1 MSLAPIISLEFSR
14 SNARGRS
21 DLHSSKDLWTSQT
34 HIGPG
39 ILSESVQD
47 RRGMNAASSPFRQN
61 GVARLAATDR
71 SRLRQQIDGTG
82 WPLGCGMAHRHPT
95 FARIARVLPG
105 PGDRQAPIIRPGAPK
120 RSDSEASS
128 EAAGRRETDAAGGLM
143 AGHGDAGPSSLHA
156 GSASDWAA
164 RATAVGAADAA
175 RLNPREHCAPQAR
188 KGRSISRQAG
198 SVLEVDR
205 GICQVASGRPLLR
218 PVGQAGLD

>member
-1 MSLAPIISLEFSR
+1 MQHRRLSVRTASLASQRPIARGFASR
-14 SNARGRS
+14 STGLAGRAAAV
-21 DLHSSKDLWTSQT
+21 WRIETSN
-34 HIGPG
+34 IRAN
-39 ILSESVQD
+39 S
-47 RRGMNAASSPFRQN
+47 
-61 GVARLAATDR
+61 
-71 SRLRQQIDGTG
+71 
-82 WPLGCGMAHRHPT
+82 
-95 FARIARVLPG
+95 IARVLPG

-143 AGHGDAGPSSLHA
+143 VGHGDAGPSSLHA

-205 GICQVASGRPLLR
+205 GICQAASGRPLLR
-218 PVGQAGLD
+218 LVGQAGLD